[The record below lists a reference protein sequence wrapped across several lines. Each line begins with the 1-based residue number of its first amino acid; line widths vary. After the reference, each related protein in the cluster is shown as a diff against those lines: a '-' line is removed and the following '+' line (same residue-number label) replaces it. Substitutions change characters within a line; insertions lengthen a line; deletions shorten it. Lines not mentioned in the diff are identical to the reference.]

1 MQWNFNLFSE
11 TKLSLQQWNVIEEKW
26 NTTKAAR
33 QLRSCELL
41 VMHQCKWGKMQ
52 CQLQKTERE
61 RGDPRKGVTKDPRK
75 WVDKSSQLAQKR
87 WKLTELSRED
97 LKELPLESGREG
109 RASVEAEPLLP
120 EPAPDRQR
128 WYFIMA
134 SSPLYFVFYPR
145 QKSYRSLVAFA
156 ESSELLSSL

>member
-52 CQLQKTERE
+52 CQLQKTER
-61 RGDPRKGVTKDPRK
+61 GDPRKGLTKTH
-75 WVDKSSQLAQKR
+75 SLAQKS

-120 EPAPDRQR
+120 EPAPDRQH
-128 WYFIMA
+128 WCFIMA

-156 ESSELLSSL
+156 ESSELLSLL